1 MGNNSKF
8 KEMVTQRKI
17 PPKDRVVFV
26 EGLPLKYNE
35 QDIRLF
41 FEGIH
46 AQHLTTKMV
55 LCEKQ

>member
-46 AQHLTTKMV
+46 AYST
-55 LCEKQ
+55 

>member
-1 MGNNSKF
+1 MYPHVSNKSLAVSVGNNSQF

-41 FEGIH
+41 FEGKH
-46 AQHLTTKMV
+46 A
-55 LCEKQ
+55 

>member
-41 FEGIH
+41 FEGKH
-46 AQHLTTKMV
+46 TVALDKENGSMR
-55 LCEKQ
+55 